1 VIKSRGGEI
10 IYAVDYFDDN
20 TVSLNGLS
28 IIEKSTDGEFLAL
41 IRAPLAS
48 WNGEYWVLS
57 NALIYTWEEEG
68 EGNRLLRVRPLSG
81 ISSYREEPS
90 TFKRNA
96 SEVESLSARDAGLLV
111 EDLKRAGLPFTS
123 AQADYYHRF
132 SFPLAC
138 FVVIILSLSMGGR
151 FKKNILLMSLLTS
164 LMAAV
169 VFYVM
174 DMIGMMMARLGYI
187 PPLIGAWLPVT
198 VFILLGLFL
207 LGFAKT

>member
-1 VIKSRGGEI
+1 
-10 IYAVDYFDDN
+10 VDYFDDN
-20 TVSLNGLS
+20 TLSLNGLS
-28 IIEKSTDGEFLAL
+28 IIEKSSDGEFLAL

-57 NALIYTWEEEG
+57 NALIYTWEAG
-68 EGNRLLRVRPLSG
+68 EGGKAGDRLLRVRPLSG
-81 ISSYREEPS
+81 IASYREEPS
-90 TFKRNA
+90 IFKRNA

-111 EDLKRAGLPFTS
+111 EDLKRAGLPFIS
-123 AQADYYHRF
+123 AQADYFHRF

-164 LMAAV
+164 LMSAV

-187 PPLIGAWLPVT
+187 PPFIGAWFPVT
-198 VFILLGLFL
+198 AFILIGIFL